1 MTAVPG
7 APSRQGDV
15 NLASPVNVGEIDR
28 WLTGLAGGA
37 LVAAGIWRR
46 TPLTLL
52 AAVAGGLLLRRASTR
67 YCFAYDLLGIDT
79 SRPAANL
86 PATRGIT
93 VEESVVVNLPRH
105 EVYCCWRDLTN
116 LPRFMAH
123 LESVTTGKPGRSKWV
138 AKAPLGTRVEWSAE
152 IINDRQDEL
161 IAWRSLPGSTVTNH
175 GLVRFADGPDGQ
187 GTEVK
192 VLLEYNP
199 PAGVVGATFARLFG
213 ENPSQQVAS
222 DLRRFKQLLEAG
234 DIPSGSTGAGRDVKK
249 IGDQFFEH
257 QHKALDKQSSQGLS
271 GQHAVQE
278 ASEESFPAS
287 DPPGWTERS
296 AERSS

>member
-1 MTAVPG
+1 MAAVSG

-15 NLASPVNVGEIDR
+15 NLASPVNMGELDR
-28 WLTGLAGGA
+28 WITGIAGGA
-37 LVAAGIWRR
+37 LVATGVWRR
-46 TPLTLL
+46 TTATLL
-52 AAVAGGLLLRRASTR
+52 AAVAGGLLIYRASRR
-67 YCFAYDLLGIDT
+67 YCFVYDLLGIDT
-79 SRPAANL
+79 SRPAAKL

-93 VEESVVVNLPRH
+93 VEESVVVNVPRQT
-105 EVYCCWRDLTN
+105 VYCCWRELTN
-116 LPRFMAH
+116 LPRFMSH
-123 LESVTTGKPGRSKWV
+123 LESVTTGKPGRSTWV

-175 GLVRFADGPDGQ
+175 GLVRFADGPGGQ

-199 PAGVVGATFARLFG
+199 PAGAVGATFARLFG

-234 DIPSGSTGAGRDVKK
+234 EIPCESTGAAQDGKK
-249 IGDQFFEH
+249 IGDIFFEQ
-257 QHKALDKQSSQGLS
+257 QHKALEKQSSQGRS

-287 DPPGWTERS
+287 DPPSWTERS
-296 AERSS
+296 AERSN